1 MSSASPAWLTLG
13 RALPIRKE
21 ETMGLDMFLYAEEF
35 ASENYFKPE
44 TYKTLTKEVPFATT
58 GSLMLKVEVAYWRKV
73 NAVHQWF
80 VDNVQD
86 GEDDCHE
93 YGVPREKLQELLDIC
108 KLIELDNASAS
119 ELLPPASGF
128 FFGTYEYD
136 EWYFEGIKQTIE
148 QVERVLKEVPAD
160 WNITYQSSW

>member
-1 MSSASPAWLTLG
+1 
-13 RALPIRKE
+13 
-21 ETMGLDMFLYAEEF
+21 
-35 ASENYFKPE
+35 
-44 TYKTLTKEVPFATT
+44 
-58 GSLMLKVEVAYWRKV
+58 MLKVEVAYWRKV
-73 NAVHQWF
+73 NAVHKWF

-108 KLIELDNASAS
+108 KLIELDNASAPK
-119 ELLPPASGF
+119 LLPPASGF

-160 WNITYQSSW
+160 WKITYQSSW